1 MIIILTGQPNSGK
14 TTLALTLETL
24 LTKTNRTAVT
34 IDGDTLRSIS
44 NNKDYSISGRKSNV
58 RLAIEMAKTSNKLY
72 NYTIM
77 SLVSPFRNLRDS
89 LKNDSTHIVKEV
101 YLHSNRL
108 REGKMVP
115 WPSIKE
121 DFKHFKEFTVGNTI
135 VVGKNTFD
143 TLPLLKNRECL
154 VLVKED
160 KIMAAN
166 PNQYLVN
173 NNSMTGQ
180 LITMTDFES
189 YSQFRKDYLI
199 VAGGAKTYIKHIK
212 KL

>member
-1 MIIILTGQPNSGK
+1 MKAIIAMAENRVIGK
-14 TTLALTLETL
+14 NGGL
-24 LTKTNRTAVT
+24 
-34 IDGDTLRSIS
+34 
-44 NNKDYSISGRKSNV
+44 
-58 RLAIEMAKTSNKLY
+58 
-72 NYTIM
+72 
-77 SLVSPFRNLRDS
+77 
-89 LKNDSTHIVKEV
+89 
-101 YLHSNRL
+101 
-108 REGKMVP
+108 P

-121 DFKHFKEFTVGNTI
+121 DFKWFKEFTMGNTLI
-135 VVGKNTFD
+135 VGKNTFD

-180 LITMTDFES
+180 LITMTDIES

-199 VAGGAKTYIKHIK
+199 VAGGAKTYV
-212 KL
+212 KLLPYITEFYVTHVNGNYDGDTFMPEFEHLFTNKEVVKEFDLHKVIMYTK

>member
-1 MIIILTGQPNSGK
+1 
-14 TTLALTLETL
+14 
-24 LTKTNRTAVT
+24 
-34 IDGDTLRSIS
+34 
-44 NNKDYSISGRKSNV
+44 
-58 RLAIEMAKTSNKLY
+58 
-72 NYTIM
+72 
-77 SLVSPFRNLRDS
+77 
-89 LKNDSTHIVKEV
+89 
-101 YLHSNRL
+101 
-108 REGKMVP
+108 
-115 WPSIKE
+115 
-121 DFKHFKEFTVGNTI
+121 

-199 VAGGAKTYIKHIK
+199 VAGGAKTYIKLLPYIKEFYVTHINGNYDGDTFMPEFEHTFTHK
-212 KL
+212 EVVKEFDLHKVIMYTK

>member
-1 MIIILTGQPNSGK
+1 MKAIIAMAENRVIGK
-14 TTLALTLETL
+14 NGGL
-24 LTKTNRTAVT
+24 
-34 IDGDTLRSIS
+34 
-44 NNKDYSISGRKSNV
+44 
-58 RLAIEMAKTSNKLY
+58 
-72 NYTIM
+72 
-77 SLVSPFRNLRDS
+77 
-89 LKNDSTHIVKEV
+89 
-101 YLHSNRL
+101 
-108 REGKMVP
+108 P

-121 DFKHFKEFTVGNTI
+121 DFRWFKEFTMGGTLI
-135 VVGKNTFD
+135 VGKNTFD

-160 KIMAAN
+160 KIMDAN

-199 VAGGAKTYIKHIK
+199 VAGGAKTYIKLLPYITEFYVTHVTGNYDGDTFMPEFEHLFTNKEVVKEFDGHKVIMYTK
-212 KL
+212 

>member
-1 MIIILTGQPNSGK
+1 MKAIIAMAENRVIGK
-14 TTLALTLETL
+14 NGGL
-24 LTKTNRTAVT
+24 
-34 IDGDTLRSIS
+34 
-44 NNKDYSISGRKSNV
+44 
-58 RLAIEMAKTSNKLY
+58 
-72 NYTIM
+72 
-77 SLVSPFRNLRDS
+77 
-89 LKNDSTHIVKEV
+89 
-101 YLHSNRL
+101 
-108 REGKMVP
+108 P

-121 DFKHFKEFTVGNTI
+121 DFRWFKEFTMGNTLI
-135 VVGKNTFD
+135 VGKNTFD

-199 VAGGAKTYIKHIK
+199 VAGGAKTYIKLLPYITEFYVTHVTGNYDGDTFMPEFEHLFTHKEVVKEFDGHKVIMYTK
-212 KL
+212 